1 MGVWVL
7 FAIMLLTGPGSTG
20 EPVINYHPFKTQ
32 AECEAAKT
40 KVTEAIAAKSPGSDA
55 SIVCFYLPEPGK
67 IV

>member
-20 EPVINYHPFKTQ
+20 DPIISYHPFKTQ

-40 KVTEAIAAKSPGSDA
+40 EAIAAKSNPGRSSNWA
-55 SIVCFYLPEPGK
+55 T
-67 IV
+67 